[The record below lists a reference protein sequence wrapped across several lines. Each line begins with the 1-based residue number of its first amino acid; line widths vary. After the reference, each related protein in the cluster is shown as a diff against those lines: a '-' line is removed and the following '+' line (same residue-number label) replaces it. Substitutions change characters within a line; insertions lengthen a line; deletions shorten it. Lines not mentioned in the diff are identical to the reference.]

1 MGDERTLY
9 ESEARRS
16 LPEVSDFLRQLAH
29 WLGNGQLSFPK
40 GEERITIEIPHDVEL
55 EIELEEEDEGDGL
68 VKRSLEIEIEWIVEK
83 TMDAAAISEAH
94 SAVSDSATEEEE

>member
-16 LPEVSDFLRQLAH
+16 LPEVIDFLQHLAQ
-29 WLGNGQLSFPK
+29 WLGNGRISFPK
-40 GEERITIEIPHDVEL
+40 GDGRITIEIPHDVEL

-68 VKRSLEIEIEWIVEK
+68 VKRSLEIEIEWIAEK
-83 TMDAAAISEAH
+83 AMDAEAISEARN
-94 SAVSDSATEEEE
+94 AVSDSATDEEE